1 MSGTFD
7 ILLSSIS
14 MYSLDEI
21 KLDNMS
27 AERMNSLVSDALHLS
42 PRITRPLLAV
52 LHHKTMGNPLFV
64 KSVAC
69 IVDGTRIHLVC

>member
-27 AERMNSLVSDALHLS
+27 AERMNSLVSDALHIS
-42 PRITRPLLAV
+42 PL
-52 LHHKTMGNPLFV
+52 
-64 KSVAC
+64 
-69 IVDGTRIHLVC
+69 

>member
-42 PRITRPLLAV
+42 PRITRPLSAV

-64 KSVAC
+64 SQL
-69 IVDGTRIHLVC
+69 LVSLTGQGYI

>member
-64 KSVAC
+64 SQL
-69 IVDGTRIHLVC
+69 LVSLTGQGYI